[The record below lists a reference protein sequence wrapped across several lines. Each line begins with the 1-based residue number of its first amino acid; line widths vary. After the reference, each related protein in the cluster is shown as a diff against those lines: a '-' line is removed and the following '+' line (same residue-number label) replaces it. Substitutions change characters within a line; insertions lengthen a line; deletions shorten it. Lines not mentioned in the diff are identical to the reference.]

1 MARLP
6 LSFVGDRD
14 LPEKPKRT
22 QIPVPGG
29 SGLTPTGAMQFK
41 DDWPGFFIRGD
52 KAGEIT
58 CAIRRLQQHCSGM
71 KHWEVSTS
79 LQVLGEIADMID
91 ADVFVRRDEL
101 ET

>member
-1 MARLP
+1 
-6 LSFVGDRD
+6 
-14 LPEKPKRT
+14 
-22 QIPVPGG
+22 
-29 SGLTPTGAMQFK
+29 MQFK

-58 CAIRRLQQHCSGM
+58 CAIRRLQQHCAGM

-91 ADVFVRRDEL
+91 PDVFVRRDEL

>member
-1 MARLP
+1 
-6 LSFVGDRD
+6 
-14 LPEKPKRT
+14 
-22 QIPVPGG
+22 
-29 SGLTPTGAMQFK
+29 
-41 DDWPGFFIRGD
+41 
-52 KAGEIT
+52 
-58 CAIRRLQQHCSGM
+58 M